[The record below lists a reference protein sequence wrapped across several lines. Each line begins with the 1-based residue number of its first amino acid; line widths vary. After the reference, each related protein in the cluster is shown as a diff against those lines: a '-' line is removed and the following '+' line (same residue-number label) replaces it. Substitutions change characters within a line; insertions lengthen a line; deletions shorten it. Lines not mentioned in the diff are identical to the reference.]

1 MNFEKGLDFARTQDA
16 ADPLS
21 SFRARFTIPK
31 RPDGTDLIYLCG
43 NSLGLQPKAAIALVH
58 EELEAWGTMAVG
70 AHFAARRPWVSY
82 PDHLAPAAAALV
94 GANPSEVVAMN
105 TLTVN
110 LHLMMV
116 SFYRPTAARHKVLIE
131 RPAFPSDRYA
141 VESQIRFHGFDPT
154 ASLIEVGPR
163 HDESTIRMEDL
174 EACIRAE
181 GSTIALLLLPGVN
194 YYNGQVFDM
203 AELVRLGHAKGCM
216 VGFDLAHAVGNISL
230 RLHDWNTDFAVWC
243 TYKYLNG
250 GPGSIAGCFVHER
263 HRDWVDKP
271 RLAGWWGHDKASRFQ
286 MGRDFNPIPGAEGW
300 QVSNAPI
307 LSMAPVLASL
317 GVFEEAGMRT
327 LTAKSDRLTSYLAYL
342 VREELGASV
351 EILTPSDSAQRGCQ
365 LSLRVLGTRADQRR
379 VFEALETHGVVC
391 DWREPDVIRAT
402 PVPLYNRFEDV
413 FEFVG
418 VLKRALASNA

>member
-1 MNFEKGLDFARTQDA
+1 
-16 ADPLS
+16 
-21 SFRARFTIPK
+21 
-31 RPDGTDLIYLCG
+31 
-43 NSLGLQPKAAIALVH
+43 
-58 EELEAWGTMAVG
+58 
-70 AHFAARRPWVSY
+70 
-82 PDHLAPAAAALV
+82 
-94 GANPSEVVAMN
+94 MN

-110 LHLMMV
+110 IHLLLV
-116 SFYRPTAARHKVLIE
+116 SFYRPNSSRYKILME
-131 RPAFPSDRYA
+131 DNAFPSDRYA
-141 VESQIRFHGFDPT
+141 LESQIKFHGYDPKDALIT
-154 ASLIEVGPR
+154 VKSSIGDVCPSTEDILTEIELEKDSL
-163 HDESTIRMEDL
+163 
-174 EACIRAE
+174 
-181 GSTIALLLLPGVN
+181 ALIFLGGVH
-194 YYNGQVFDM
+194 YFSGRVFDM
-203 AELVRLGHAKGCM
+203 KAITDAGHSVGSK
-216 VGFDLAHAVGNISL
+216 VGFDLAHGTGNIPL
-230 RLHDWNTDFAVWC
+230 RLHDWNVDFAAWC
-243 TYKYLNG
+243 SYKYLNG
-250 GPGSIAGCFVHER
+250 GPGCIAGIFVHEKY
-263 HRDWVDKP
+263 HNDQTLP
-271 RLAGWWGHDKASRFQ
+271 RFAGWWGHDKASRFQ

-391 DWREPDVIRAT
+391 DWREPDVIRAA

>member
-1 MNFEKGLDFARTQDA
+1 
-16 ADPLS
+16 
-21 SFRARFTIPK
+21 
-31 RPDGTDLIYLCG
+31 
-43 NSLGLQPKAAIALVH
+43 
-58 EELEAWGTMAVG
+58 
-70 AHFAARRPWVSY
+70 
-82 PDHLAPAAAALV
+82 
-94 GANPSEVVAMN
+94 
-105 TLTVN
+105 
-110 LHLMMV
+110 
-116 SFYRPTAARHKVLIE
+116 
-131 RPAFPSDRYA
+131 
-141 VESQIRFHGFDPT
+141 
-154 ASLIEVGPR
+154 
-163 HDESTIRMEDL
+163 
-174 EACIRAE
+174 
-181 GSTIALLLLPGVN
+181 
-194 YYNGQVFDM
+194 
-203 AELVRLGHAKGCM
+203 
-216 VGFDLAHAVGNISL
+216 
-230 RLHDWNTDFAVWC
+230 
-243 TYKYLNG
+243 
-250 GPGSIAGCFVHER
+250 
-263 HRDWVDKP
+263 
-271 RLAGWWGHDKASRFQ
+271 

-391 DWREPDVIRAT
+391 DWREPDVIRAA